1 MTTQKLVWIIDDDPG
16 IREVTQIVLEEAGFM
31 VKTISSEK
39 ELQTQWSIG
48 LPQVVL
54 LDIFIPAVDVKDV
67 VNKLRKAEP
76 NLKIVVMSANT
87 NIEQKT
93 KELGADSFLKKP
105 YDIADL
111 EKVVKD
117 YTGVV

>member
-1 MTTQKLVWIIDDDPG
+1 
-16 IREVTQIVLEEAGFM
+16 
-31 VKTISSEK
+31 
-39 ELQTQWSIG
+39 
-48 LPQVVL
+48 
-54 LDIFIPAVDVKDV
+54 
-67 VNKLRKAEP
+67 
-76 NLKIVVMSANT
+76 MSANT